1 MQLTFI
7 FSNLWTYEIRSARTY
22 IFIFHTQAYG
32 NVHELNADNIK
43 RKESRQAYK
52 SLFFYVAIS
61 TRSNPVVV

>member
-7 FSNLWTYEIRSARTY
+7 FINLWINEIRSARTC
-22 IFIFHTQAYG
+22 IFIFHTQGYG

-52 SLFFYVAIS
+52 SLFF
-61 TRSNPVVV
+61 